1 MGDTEEYWQASRVE
15 EVVVRIKGGLE
26 GVLGLKILVQW
37 TQEEQGRLGGRCVQ
51 AFVETVLAQ
60 EVLH

>member
-1 MGDTEEYWQASRVE
+1 MGGTEEYWQVSRVG

-26 GVLGLKILVQW
+26 EVLGLKILVQW
-37 TQEEQGRLGGRCVQ
+37 TQEEQGKLEGRCVR
-51 AFVETVLAQ
+51 AFVEEVLVQ